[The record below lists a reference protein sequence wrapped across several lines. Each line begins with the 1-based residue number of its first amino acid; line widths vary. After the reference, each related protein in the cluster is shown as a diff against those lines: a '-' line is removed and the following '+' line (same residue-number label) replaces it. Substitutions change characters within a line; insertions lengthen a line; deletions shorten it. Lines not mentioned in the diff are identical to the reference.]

1 MIVKIAAMDVKLNSY
16 PVNIKKPIEAVK
28 SCIKDNI
35 APTLN
40 LQLNLI
46 KIYIITTNND
56 QKNAKPAFLT
66 KSLEIF
72 GPTKVQSSSY
82 EGKAENLVCCSSG
95 L

>member
-40 LQLNLI
+40 PPI
-46 KIYIITTNND
+46 KSYQNIYHYN
-56 QKNAKPAFLT
+56 K
-66 KSLEIF
+66 
-72 GPTKVQSSSY
+72 
-82 EGKAENLVCCSSG
+82 
-95 L
+95 